1 MVKNSIFENL
11 IRAITSLIMMIVFFV
26 LSILFGLLLQLSAEN
41 PQKFKEII
49 MMTGEFRLQ
58 LSKWMVIISVIIL
71 VIIIINWSYILIKH
85 KKLKSNEKKSD
96 KNLE

>member
-1 MVKNSIFENL
+1 MKNSNFENL
-11 IRAITSLIMMIVFFV
+11 IGAIVCLIMIIVFFV
-26 LSILFGLLLQLSAEN
+26 LSVLFGLLLQLSAEN

-49 MMTGEFRLQ
+49 MMTSEFRLQ

-85 KKLKSNEKKSD
+85 KNSK
-96 KNLE
+96 